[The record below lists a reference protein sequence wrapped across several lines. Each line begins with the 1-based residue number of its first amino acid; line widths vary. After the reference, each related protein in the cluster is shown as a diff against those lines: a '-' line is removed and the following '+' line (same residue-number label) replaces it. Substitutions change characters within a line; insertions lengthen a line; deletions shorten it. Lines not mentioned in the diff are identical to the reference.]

1 MSMSMSM
8 AKRQKQEEEEEN
20 GLIPGL
26 PDHIGQLCLSSVP
39 PTLLF
44 RLCHAWRRLLY
55 SPTFPPFNGLY
66 ALLAPPHSPSLHFH
80 AYDPL
85 AATWEALPPP
95 PPEPPLLLRHPA
107 FLSRSLSVQSIS
119 LGGRL
124 LLLAA
129 TTHNLSPA
137 LPRPLLFHPPS
148 RSWSHGPPLSPRRWC
163 ALGSLGSSVYV
174 ASGIGSH
181 FSLHVARSL
190 HKWDL
195 LAHAAAWEWQP
206 KAQLR
211 DARFSREAVDAVG
224 WRGSL
229 CMVNVKGDAAKEGVV
244 YDVAGDF
251 WKDMP
256 EGMLNGWRGPVAAME
271 ERLMFV
277 VDEAKGALRIYIPQ
291 QDAWEDILDNHRLKG
306 AQQLVAHQGKLC
318 VVSPSGISVVDVAVA
333 PPRIFPVKLPE
344 GLEPVAVHV
353 LPRMPLLH

>member
-1 MSMSMSM
+1 MPMPMDST
-8 AKRQKQEEEEEN
+8 KRQKEEEEEEEE

-26 PDHIGQLCLSSVP
+26 PDHIAQLSLASLP
-39 PTLLF
+39 PKLLF
-44 RLCHAWRRLLY
+44 TLSHSWRRLLY
-55 SPTFPPFNGLY
+55 SPTFPPFNCLY

-85 AATWEALPPP
+85 SATWQALPPP

-107 FLSRSLSVQSIS
+107 FLSRSLAVQSIS

-129 TTHNLSPA
+129 TTHNLTPA
-137 LPRPLLFHPPS
+137 LPRPLVFHPPS
-148 RSWSHGPPLSPRRWC
+148 RSWSHGPPLSPRRC
-163 ALGSLGSSVYV
+163 
-174 ASGIGSH
+174 
-181 FSLHVARSL
+181 
-190 HKWDL
+190 

-224 WRGSL
+224 WRGTL

-277 VDEAKGALRIYIPQ
+277 VDEAKGALRKYIPQ
-291 QDAWEDILDNHRLKG
+291 QDAWEDILHNHRLKG

-318 VVSPSGISVVDVAVA
+318 VVSPSGISVVDVAAA